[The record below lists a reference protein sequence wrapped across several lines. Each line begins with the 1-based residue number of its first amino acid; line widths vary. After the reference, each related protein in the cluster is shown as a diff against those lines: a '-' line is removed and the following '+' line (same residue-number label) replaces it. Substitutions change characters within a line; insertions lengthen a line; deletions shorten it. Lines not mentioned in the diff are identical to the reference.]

1 MYKQKGFTLLE
12 MKISNGARKRFLT
25 GFTLIELLVVI
36 AVIAILM
43 AILLPALQRA
53 REQAVEMAC
62 RANLRELGLAHAMY
76 LDDYDGRYPT
86 ARDAIAGTKWPPG
99 YSSGWCRWHDARY
112 PLGSEY
118 GTGPF
123 WSYVANKKAYLCP
136 TFKVLAKS
144 LGQNHPMHNPAIPV
158 IPQYSYS
165 MNGFLGLSEVYG
177 YKGALMVTDVTRNKA
192 EVFLFSEE
200 NMWLRPGC
208 DYVLNDT
215 ALFGSGNRD
224 WFGTFHGGRKD
235 LNSGT
240 VNAVFVDGHVDR
252 VRSALGKDPTDT
264 SQMEYGRFEKYSW
277 PFKDPPE

>member
-1 MYKQKGFTLLE
+1 MHKQK
-12 MKISNGARKRFLT
+12 

-36 AVIAILM
+36 AIIAVLM
-43 AILLPALQRA
+43 AIILPALQRA
-53 REQAVEMAC
+53 KEQAGEMTC
-62 RANLRELGLAHAMY
+62 RGNLRQFGLAHAMY
-76 LDDYDGRYPT
+76 LDDFNGRYPQ
-86 ARDAIAGTKWPPG
+86 AREAIVGKWPPG

-118 GTGPF
+118 SIGPF
-123 WSYVANKKAYLCP
+123 WSYMANKKAYLCP

-144 LGQNHPMHNPAIPV
+144 QGQNHPVHNSAIPV

-165 MNGFLGLSEVYG
+165 MNAFLGMGELYG
-177 YKGALMVTDVTRNKA
+177 YKGALTLTEVTRNKA
-192 EVFLFSEE
+192 EVFFLSEE
-200 NMWLRPGC
+200 NMWLRPGS

-215 ALFGSGNRD
+215 ALFGSGSRD

-240 VNAVFVDGHVDR
+240 VNAVFVDGHADS
-252 VRSALGKDPTDT
+252 VRSALGQDPTDT